1 MAVTCPACG
10 EVSRDEEFCD
20 RCNAELACR
29 SLRPPA
35 VCRLEALGDI
45 ELTREQREFL
55 SWPEA
60 SVTVVPRSRAD
71 CQSNLPLAWRIH
83 WIAAEL
89 WQRWQGALEERMS
102 RQAVSLPAC
111 RVVAEEKGCWVLA
124 EAAAE
129 RSQPWLAA
137 DRFDALGWLRLLTD
151 FLDDIQE
158 ALAALHA
165 VGLVW
170 LTFDPREM
178 ETCQGRLRF
187 TNMDLGVYP
196 AGQSPAQLNV
206 APAFAAPEV
215 VRFRAAEITERTDVF
230 HLALFSY
237 YWLARYLPSG
247 FLGEG
252 LEAFDFALPPL
263 RIYAPDLPPGIDSV
277 LARGLEVEPDR
288 RYGSVSEFCAAL
300 RSALCGAES
309 RARSAVP
316 VRWEIGIHTRTGRSK
331 TERGEQNEDAVLFK
345 EFAEPARALVAVAD
359 GISSCDVG
367 SGAIASRTVCE
378 ALDAAFARDREVKDF
393 GEEMAVVCR
402 RAGRLLLDWAL
413 RQGERERLLQGHH
426 LMGTTLTAGWLEG
439 NRLTLANLGDS
450 RAYLVD
456 AQGIEQLTV
465 DGDLGCSLLRAGA
478 PPEEVQE
485 LGGQA
490 KALREC
496 VGGCYR
502 TPRGELGV
510 DEDRCRPSITHWT
523 LLPGDVVVLCT
534 DGLVE
539 EGQFLDPEELA
550 GLVRDHQ
557 HLPAA
562 VLAEKLAERA
572 DARQRPPSAEEPEG
586 WGDNI
591 SCAVIKVG
599 PG

>member
-20 RCNAELACR
+20 RCNAELAYR
-29 SLRPPA
+29 AFRPPA
-35 VCRLEALGDI
+35 VCRLENLGDI
-45 ELTREQREFL
+45 ELTPEQREVL

-60 SVTVVPRSRAD
+60 SVTVVPKGGVD
-71 CQSNLPLAWRIH
+71 GQSALPLAWRIH

-89 WQRWQGALEERMS
+89 WPCWQAALEQRMS
-102 RQAVSLPAC
+102 RQAGCLPSC
-111 RVVAEEKGCWVLA
+111 RVVAEEHGCWVVA

-129 RSQPWLAA
+129 RSRPWLAA
-137 DRFDALGWLRLLTD
+137 DRLDALGRLRLLTD
-151 FLDDIQE
+151 FLDTFQE

-165 VGLVW
+165 AGLVW
-170 LTFDPREM
+170 LTFDPREI
-178 ETCQGRLRF
+178 ETYQGRLRF

-196 AGQSPAQLNV
+196 AGQSPVQLNV
-206 APAFAAPEV
+206 VSAFAAPEV
-215 VRFRAAEITERTDVF
+215 VRFRAAEVTERTDVF

-263 RIYAPDLPPGIDSV
+263 RIYAPDLPPGIGSV
-277 LARGLEVEPDR
+277 LGQGLAVEPAR
-288 RYGSVSEFCAAL
+288 RHASVGDFCAAL
-300 RSALCGAES
+300 RSALHDAES
-309 RARSAVP
+309 RARSALP
-316 VRWEIGIHTRTGRSK
+316 VRWEIGSHTRTGRSK
-331 TERGEQNEDAVLFK
+331 AERGEYNEDVVLLK
-345 EFAEPARALVAVAD
+345 EFAEPARALAAVAD

-367 SGAIASRTVCE
+367 SGAVASRTVCE
-378 ALDAAFARDREVKDF
+378 ALDAAFAQDCKGKDF
-393 GEEMAVVCR
+393 GEEAPLVCR
-402 RAGRLLLDWAL
+402 RAAGLLLDWAL
-413 RQGERERLLQGHH
+413 RRGERERLLLGHH

-450 RAYLVD
+450 RAYLVH

-485 LGGQA
+485 LGSQA

-502 TPRGELGV
+502 TPPGELAI
-510 DEDRCRPSITHWT
+510 DEDRCRPTITHWT

-539 EGQFLDPEELA
+539 EGQFLDPEALA

-557 HLPAA
+557 DLPAA
-562 VLAEKLAERA
+562 VLAEKLAEEA
-572 DARQRPPSAEEPEG
+572 DARQRLPSPEEPEG
-586 WGDNI
+586 RGDNI

-599 PG
+599 AG

>member
-20 RCNAELACR
+20 RCNAELAGR
-29 SLRPPA
+29 SFRPPS
-35 VCRLEALGDI
+35 VCRLDTLGDI
-45 ELTREQREFL
+45 ELTTEEREVL

-60 SVTVVPRSRAD
+60 SVTVVPKSWAD
-71 CQSNLPLAWRIH
+71 CQSALPLAWRIH

-89 WQRWQGALEERMS
+89 WPRWQAGLEGRMS
-102 RQAVSLPAC
+102 RQAVCLPFC
-111 RVVAEEKGCWVLA
+111 RVVAEEQGCWILA

-137 DRFDALGWLRLLTD
+137 DGLEAPGRLRLLTD
-151 FLDDIQE
+151 FLDDFQE
-158 ALAALHA
+158 ALTALHA
-165 VGLVW
+165 AGLVW

-178 ETCQGRLRF
+178 ETYQGRLRF

-196 AGQSPAQLNV
+196 ARQSPGQLNV
-206 APAFAAPEV
+206 VSAFAAPEV
-215 VRFRAAEITERTDVF
+215 VRFRAEEITERTDVF

-263 RIYAPDLPPGIDSV
+263 RIFAPDLPPGIASV
-277 LARGLEVEPDR
+277 LARGLEGEPAR
-288 RYGSVSEFCAAL
+288 RYGSVSELCAAL
-300 RSALCGAES
+300 RSALHDAES

-316 VRWEIGIHTRTGRSK
+316 VRWEVGIHTRTGRSK
-331 TERGEQNEDAVLFK
+331 TERGEQNEDAVLLK
-345 EFAEPARALVAVAD
+345 EIAEPARALVAVAD

-378 ALDAAFARDREVKDF
+378 ALDAAFAQDREVKDF
-393 GEEMAVVCR
+393 GEAMAVVCC
-402 RAGRLLLDWAL
+402 RAGGLLLDWAL
-413 RQGERERLLQGHH
+413 RQGERTRLLRGHH

-450 RAYLVD
+450 RAYLVHTR
-456 AQGIEQLTV
+456 GIEQLTV

-478 PPEEVQE
+478 PPEEVQD
-485 LGGQA
+485 LGSQA
-490 KALREC
+490 RALREC

-502 TPRGELGV
+502 TPWGELAV

-557 HLPAA
+557 DLPAA
-562 VLAEKLAERA
+562 VLAEKLAEGA
-572 DARQRPPSAEEPEG
+572 DARQRLPSAEEPEG
-586 WGDNI
+586 RGDNI